1 MGMDQVRDCLLTD
14 YVEVS
19 YMTLCTLLSS
29 GLASMSWKMVLKN
42 VYSPTIW
49 ETVAQGCK
57 LFILEMDTLIEKS
70 VLY

>member
-29 GLASMSWKMVLKN
+29 GLASMS
-42 VYSPTIW
+42 
-49 ETVAQGCK
+49 
-57 LFILEMDTLIEKS
+57 
-70 VLY
+70 